1 MEKDYAEERVED
13 TQRGYSPSSTEK
25 HGQRDNDQLLSAWR
39 ITEQKRLIRRVDY
52 RLIPIC
58 GIMYCV
64 SLLDRTNLS
73 NANIAGMGVEL
84 NLTKVNGVD
93 RYVRERLTAPHWTQ
107 LTQPSQLSLWSFSSP
122 ILCAS
127 RLRLYCAAKLVRES
141 SYRPSPFSGA
151 SSC

>member
-13 TQRGYSPSSTEK
+13 TQRGFSPSSTEK
-25 HGQRDNDQLLSAWR
+25 HGQRDSDQLLSAWS
-39 ITEQKRLIRRVDY
+39 IAEQKRLIRRVDY

-93 RYVRERLTAPHWTQ
+93 RYV
-107 LTQPSQLSLWSFSSP
+107 
-122 ILCAS
+122 
-127 RLRLYCAAKLVRES
+127 
-141 SYRPSPFSGA
+141 
-151 SSC
+151 